1 MLMHSYLVNIL
12 IQSTGLDIVPAII
25 AKMQSLKPEWTYHAH
40 PSATACD
47 YAIVWKPPAEI
58 FAQHPKLKAVINYGA
73 GVDAILAM
81 GVVPAH
87 IPIVR
92 LEDAG
97 MAQQMAQYA
106 MYGVI
111 HHQRRMTIYRE
122 QQARGHWQ
130 QHEDRG
136 HIPNPTVGVMGLGE
150 MGGHVAAKLAQFG
163 YTVVGWSRSGAK
175 FAKLIERM
183 ETYAGDGELPAFLQ
197 RCDVLVCLLPLTPQ
211 TRGILNK
218 TNLSYLRRNAFLI
231 SAGRG
236 GHMVDADVLA
246 ALDSGQL
253 AGALL
258 DVFHEEP
265 LPKDSPFWSHPNV
278 LVTPHVSATTP
289 LQNACE
295 QIVEKIEAL
304 ERGER
309 VSGIVD
315 PSKAY

>member
-1 MLMHSYLVNIL
+1 MNIL
-12 IQSTGLDIVPAII
+12 IQSTGLDIVPAIS
-25 AKMQSLKPEWTYHAH
+25 AKMQSLKPDWSYHAH
-40 PSATACD
+40 PSTTHCD
-47 YAIVWKPPAEI
+47 YAIVWKPPAEL
-58 FAQHPKLKAVINYGA
+58 FSQQPKLKAVVNYGA

-81 GVVPAH
+81 DVVPAH

-106 MYGVI
+106 LYGVI
-111 HHQRRMTIYRE
+111 HHQRRMQIYRD
-122 QQARGHWQ
+122 QQTRAHWQ

-150 MGGHVAAKLAQFG
+150 MGGHVATKIAEFG
-163 YTVVGWSRSGAK
+163 YTVVGWSRSPK
-175 FAKLIERM
+175 PMERL
-183 ETYAGDGELPAFLQ
+183 ETYAGDAELPVFLQ
-197 RCDVLVCLLPLTPQ
+197 RCDVLICLLPLTPA

-218 TNLSYLRRNAFLI
+218 TTLAYLRRNSFLI

-236 GHMVDADVLA
+236 AHLVDADVLA

-265 LPKDSPFWSHPNV
+265 LAKDSPYWSHPKV
-278 LVTPHVSATTP
+278 IVTPHVSATTP

-295 QIVEKIEAL
+295 QIVAKIEAM
-304 ERGER
+304 ERGEAI
-309 VSGIVD
+309 SGIVE
-315 PSKAY
+315 PAKAY

>member
-1 MLMHSYLVNIL
+1 LKKIAENPLMKIL
-12 IQSTGLDIVPAII
+12 IQSTGLDIVPAIR
-25 AKMQSLKPEWTYHAH
+25 AKLATLRPTWQCLAW
-40 PSATACD
+40 PSTEPCD
-47 YAIVWKPPAEI
+47 YAIVWKPPAEL
-58 FAQHPKLKAVINYGA
+58 FTQQPALKAVVNYGA

-81 GVVPAH
+81 NVVPAH

-106 MYGVI
+106 IYGVI
-111 HHQRRMTIYRE
+111 HYQRRMRVYRE
-122 QQARGHWQ
+122 QQLRGHWQ

-150 MGGHVAAKLAQFG
+150 MGGHVANKLAEFG
-163 YTVVGWSRSGAK
+163 YKVIGWSRSPK
-175 FAKLIERM
+175 PMDRL
-183 ETYAGDGELPAFLQ
+183 ETYAGRDELPVFLGQ
-197 RCDVLVCLLPLTPQ
+197 CDVLVSLLPLTAE
-211 TRGILNK
+211 TSGILNAK
-218 TNLSYLRRNAFLI
+218 NLAQLPRGAFLI

-246 ALDSGQL
+246 ALDEGQL

-265 LPKDSPFWSHPNV
+265 LPKESPFWSHPNV

-295 QIVEKIEAL
+295 QIVQKIEAL
-304 ERGER
+304 ERGEA

-315 PSKAY
+315 PQRAY

>member
-1 MLMHSYLVNIL
+1 MNIL

-25 AKMQSLKPEWTYHAH
+25 EKMRTLKPEWTYHAH
-40 PSATACD
+40 PSAVLCD
-47 YAIVWKPPAEI
+47 YAIVWKPPAEL
-58 FAQHPKLKAVINYGA
+58 FAQHTTLKAVINYGA
-73 GVDAILAM
+73 GVDAILAT

-92 LEDAG
+92 LEEAG

-122 QQARGHWQ
+122 QQTRAHWQ

-136 HIPNPTVGVMGLGE
+136 HIPNPTAGVMGLGE
-150 MGGHVAAKLAQFG
+150 MGGHVATKLAEFG
-163 YTVVGWSRSGAK
+163 YTVVGWSRSAK
-175 FAKLIERM
+175 PMDRV
-183 ETYAGDGELPAFLQ
+183 ETYAGDADLPAFLQ
-197 RCDVLVCLLPLTPQ
+197 RCDVLICLLPLTPA

-236 GHMVDADVLA
+236 GHMVDADVLD
-246 ALDSGQL
+246 ALNSGQL
-253 AGALL
+253 SGALL

-278 LVTPHVSATTP
+278 IVTPHVSATTP

-295 QIVEKIEAL
+295 QIVEKITAIA
-304 ERGER
+304 RGQA

>member
-1 MLMHSYLVNIL
+1 MNIL
-12 IQSTGLDIVPAII
+12 IQSTGLDIVPAIV
-25 AKMQSLKPEWTYHAH
+25 AKMQSLRPAWTYHPH
-40 PSATACD
+40 PSAVQCD
-47 YAIVWKPPAEI
+47 YAIVWKPPAEL
-58 FAQHPKLKAVINYGA
+58 FAQQPKLKAVVNYGA

-81 GVVPAH
+81 NVVPKN
-87 IPIVR
+87 IPIIR

-106 MYGVI
+106 LYGII
-111 HHQRRMTIYRE
+111 HHQRRMRIYRE
-122 QQARGHWQ
+122 QQSRGHWQ

-150 MGGHVAAKLAQFG
+150 MGGHVANKVAEFG
-163 YTVVGWSRSGAK
+163 YTTIGWSKSAK
-175 FAKLIERM
+175 PMDRL
-183 ETYAGDGELPAFLQ
+183 ETYAGEAELLPFLSK
-197 RCDVLVCLLPLTPQ
+197 CDVLICLLPLTPE
-211 TRGILNK
+211 TTGILNAH
-218 TNLSYLRRNAFLI
+218 NLAQLPRGAFLI

-236 GHMVDADVLA
+236 GHMVDADILA

-265 LPKDSPFWSHPNV
+265 LPATSPYWSHPNV

-295 QIVEKIEAL
+295 QIVAKIEAM
-304 ERGER
+304 ERGQS

-315 PSKAY
+315 PARAY